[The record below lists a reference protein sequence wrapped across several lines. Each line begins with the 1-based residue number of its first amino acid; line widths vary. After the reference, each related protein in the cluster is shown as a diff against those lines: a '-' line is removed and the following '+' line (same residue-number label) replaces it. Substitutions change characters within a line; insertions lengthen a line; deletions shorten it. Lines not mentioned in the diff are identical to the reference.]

1 LGLISPQIAVVDDDE
16 DTLNLFTDI
25 VQTNGYIVI
34 GFENPQFL
42 IDYICEHPE
51 HLKFIV
57 IDYRMPK
64 MTGCKLAIRI
74 HKITPSIQMALLLPI
89 MILSITSSTRSYK
102 KTYTNQ

>member
-1 LGLISPQIAVVDDDE
+1 M
-16 DTLNLFTDI
+16 
-25 VQTNGYIVI
+25 NGYVII

-51 HLKFIV
+51 HLKFIL

-74 HKITPSIQMALLLPI
+74 HKITPNIQMAFITAYNDIINNELKLEVIKKPI
-89 MILSITSSTRSYK
+89 QSLK
-102 KTYTNQ
+102 L